1 MSHQISE
8 NAITADAP
16 MGANNL
22 YLLIDAIQYP
32 GITRILEYRFR
43 RLPRLHLG
51 TPEADANTAPVLLHA
66 DTNQTRTL
74 AWFLEHTRGL
84 HCLSWIESPLGLAEM
99 AAHLRSLAQVE
110 AADGSRYAMRFHDTR
125 ILPAWYQML
134 TVEQEAHV
142 LAPVNSWNYL
152 DRDGQPCALF
162 GHGAANAPAPMCL
175 RLSAEQERALLEASL
190 PDIVMERL
198 ELNGNADLAAM
209 PRQARYAFL
218 ADQVRKAT
226 ALYNI
231 RTIEEIV
238 LFCSLALGIGSNFD
252 KLLPVAQVLQK
263 FAPASRARYAGMP
276 A

>member
-1 MSHQISE
+1 MSHQ
-8 NAITADAP
+8 TADNTIAAAAP
-16 MGANNL
+16 PGANNL
-22 YLLIDAIQYP
+22 YLLIDAAQYS
-32 GITRILEYRFR
+32 GIGRILEYRFR
-43 RLPRLHLG
+43 RLPWQRLNAS
-51 TPEADANTAPVLLHA
+51 EADVNTAPVLLHVNS
-66 DTNQTRTL
+66 NQTRTL
-74 AWFLEHTRGL
+74 AWFLDHTRGL
-84 HCLSWIESPLGLAEM
+84 HCLSWIESPLGLADL
-99 AAHLRSLAQVE
+99 AGHLRSLVQVE
-110 AADGSRYAMRFHDTR
+110 AADGTRYAMRFHDTR

-134 TVEQEAHV
+134 TPEQEAYV

-162 GHGAANAPAPMCL
+162 GHGTAIAPEPACL
-175 RLSAEQERALLEASL
+175 RLCAEQERSLLEASL

-218 ADQVRKAT
+218 AGQVRKAT

-231 RTIEEIV
+231 RTVEEIV

-252 KLLPVAQVLQK
+252 KLMPVAQVLQR
-263 FAPASRARYAGMP
+263 FSPVVRSRYAGMP